1 MHGRTATET
10 KAIKHLYVMNSVH
23 RYMISISNQEPII
36 ILTCIEIAGSFL
48 QFQSTSSSAPVPVY
62 FIQCSSSSLLHPVLH
77 FQSSWSSA
85 PVPSLPDPVLQFQ
98 SSWSSAPV
106 PVTRSSPVWGSSSL
120 PHQVLQFQSTSSS
133 APVPVFLIQCSSFSL
148 PHPVLRFQ
156 S

>member
-62 FIQCSSSSLLHPVLH
+62 FIQYSISSLPDPVLQFQVFLIQCSSSSLPDPVLRFQSQDPAPCGAVPAYLIKCSSSSLLHPVL
-77 FQSSWSSA
+77 
-85 PVPSLPDPVLQFQ
+85 QFQ
-98 SSWSSAPV
+98 SS
-106 PVTRSSPVWGSSSL
+106 
-120 PHQVLQFQSTSSS
+120 
-133 APVPVFLIQCSSFSL
+133 
-148 PHPVLRFQ
+148 
-156 S
+156 